1 LQGLA
6 QHRCRTDCGL
16 HSAMY
21 CRTWTWVRTRFAT
34 LCLFLVMV
42 GSIGLGFQLT
52 MCLQTYEQLALQ
64 LPKVCHYLPP
74 SPVWTGLP
82 RNILPGACA
91 ESTNYRRCNWKCVTG
106 FSQKSASHTL
116 ELCAMFATIF
126 PQTPFEQVLSRNLL
140 PEGLCKINQV
150 CAIVYKLMNN
160 CPWNCKCLPLPAH
173 KPRLNRFYPEISFL
187 GGLRKMKQLCAIAY
201 KLINNWPCRWKYL
214 PLPAHKPVWTR
225 FLPRNLLP
233 VALCKTNQLRAIA

>member
-1 LQGLA
+1 MQCIAERGFELGLPLSV
-6 QHRCRTDCGL
+6 CFW
-16 HSAMY
+16 S
-21 CRTWTWVRTRFAT
+21 WWV
-34 LCLFLVMV
+34 L
-42 GSIGLGFQLT
+42 
-52 MCLQTYEQLALQ
+52 LALVFNE
-64 LPKVCHYLPP
+64 LCACKLMNNWPCSCPRCATTCHQAP
-74 SPVWTGLP
+74 SEQVLF

-201 KLINNWPCRWKYL
+201 KLINN
-214 PLPAHKPVWTR
+214 
-225 FLPRNLLP
+225 
-233 VALCKTNQLRAIA
+233 

>member
-1 LQGLA
+1 MNNWPCSCP
-6 QHRCRTDCGL
+6 RC
-16 HSAMY
+16 
-21 CRTWTWVRTRFAT
+21 AT
-34 LCLFLVMV
+34 TCHQAP
-42 GSIGLGFQLT
+42 S
-52 MCLQTYEQLALQ
+52 EQ
-64 LPKVCHYLPP
+64 V
-74 SPVWTGLP
+74 LP

-106 FSQKSASHTL
+106 FSQKPASHTL

-201 KLINNWPCRWKYL
+201 KLINN
-214 PLPAHKPVWTR
+214 
-225 FLPRNLLP
+225 
-233 VALCKTNQLRAIA
+233 